1 MGKSP
6 VAFPFII
13 LEKYKPRY
21 IMSPTVRPD
30 ADIAIRKKCET
41 GIELYRCPQTQ

>member
-21 IMSPTVRPD
+21 IMSPTVRSD
-30 ADIAIRKKCET
+30 T
-41 GIELYRCPQTQ
+41 GIAKHRIY